1 MICLVCCYYYQK
13 AAYEMRISNWSSDV
27 SSSDHPGAASA
38 MAAALTADNRM
49 ALEGRFG
56 RPMEP
61 VDLYLAHFLGSG
73 GAMRFLAGLEADP
86 DQPGATMLPQAA
98 AANRPIFYA
107 GDGRMR
113 SLGEIRDLF
122 AAKLAADGSPPA
134 LSAPSDRKS
143 TRLNSSH

>member
-1 MICLVCCYYYQK
+1 
-13 AAYEMRISNWSSDV
+13 
-27 SSSDHPGAASA
+27 
-38 MAAALTADNRM
+38 
-49 ALEGRFG
+49 
-56 RPMEP
+56 
-61 VDLYLAHFLGSG
+61 
-73 GAMRFLAGLEADP
+73 MRFLAGIEADP

-122 AAKLAADGSPPA
+122 AAKLGAGGSPTVLPA
-134 LSAPSDRKS
+134 PADRRWHTEASSFAGTAGGGRPPLQMMEIQPIDRKS